1 MESRMMG
8 LDFKE
13 MILPFMILPLLY
25 LVIGC
30 EMRR

>member
-1 MESRMMG
+1 MMG

-13 MILPFMILPLLY
+13 MILPSMILPFIHF
-25 LVIGC
+25 VIGC